1 MVHSSRVDS
10 VLQLPNGVV
19 GVMDIRRLSREAKML
34 NDFLHQSSL
43 REPGTSMSLPK
54 LSRIFNELAESNG
67 LNLLQDEDRQQLTA
81 FLGELEQNAPR
92 LHISFS
98 VDPSPYFLSKLLDYI
113 RKNIDAH
120 ALVQVGLQPNIGA
133 GCVVR
138 STNQVFDMSL
148 REDFRQKR
156 SLLMDYVKKLRQPD
170 GDDQAGLEP
179 AVQDVQSVQE
189 MTPTTAGSIQGVGR

>member
-1 MVHSSRVDS
+1 MDHSSRIDTS
-10 VLQLPNGVV
+10 LQLPNGVI
-19 GVMDIRRLSREAKML
+19 GVMDIRRLNREVSML

-43 REPGTSMSLPK
+43 RSSGESMNMPK
-54 LSRIFNELAESNG
+54 MSRMFNELVETNG
-67 LNLLQDEDRQQLTA
+67 LNMLQEEDRQKLTV
-81 FLGELEQNAPR
+81 FLGELEKHAPR

-113 RKNIDAH
+113 RKHIDGYV
-120 ALVQVGLQPNIGA
+120 LVQVGLQPNIGA

-156 SLLMDYVKKLRQPD
+156 GLLMDYVSKLK
-170 GDDQAGLEP
+170 DQDANDATDESLVASASAMAAASEVDQEP
-179 AVQDVQSVQE
+179 
-189 MTPTTAGSIQGVGR
+189 TA

>member
-1 MVHSSRVDS
+1 MVHSSSAIDTS
-10 VLQLPNGVV
+10 LHLPNGIV
-19 GVMDIRRLSREAKML
+19 GVMDIRRLLREMKML
-34 NDFLHQSSL
+34 NDFLHQTSL

-54 LSRIFNELAESNG
+54 LSRMFNELTETNG
-67 LNLLQDEDRQQLTA
+67 LNMLQDEDRQRLTV
-81 FLGELEQNAPR
+81 FLSELEKKAPR

-98 VDPSPYFLSKLLDYI
+98 VDPSPYFLSQLLDYI
-113 RKNIDAH
+113 RKQVDKY

-156 SLLMDYVKKLRQPD
+156 SLLMDYVSKLKAPD
-170 GDDQAGLEP
+170 EDNAAGEGLAVPASVMAAASEADQE
-179 AVQDVQSVQE
+179 S
-189 MTPTTAGSIQGVGR
+189 TS